1 MTIDGFNVFYKPY
14 DSDVSYLSVKV
25 TGSSSRKTAITGL
38 QPDTLY
44 SIRMTC
50 FNADGESN
58 SSISVVRKT
67 LGRFVVIVEFITEK
81 IQLCQ
86 L

>member
-1 MTIDGFNVFYKPY
+1 MIIDGFNVFYKPY
-14 DSDVSYLSVKV
+14 GSDVSYLSVKV

-67 LGRFVVIVEFITEK
+67 VGMIFQLWEFIIEK
-81 IQLCQ
+81 LQLC
-86 L
+86 